1 MSIENRLVNALER
14 VDQSK
19 IESIFKE
26 IYDSNYKLV
35 YFCVANFVKNKLD
48 IEEIVND
55 VFISFY
61 NHINNINIEGS
72 IKYYLTRSAKNSC
85 LNFLKKKER
94 KELSIESKYIENS
107 TYVELKYNDNSIFED
122 IKNILDEEEYNIIF
136 NYIVIGYSLV
146 EISSL
151 MNVSKNTVKSKYRR
165 ALIKLKKELGGK
177 YYE

>member
-136 NYIVIGYSLV
+136 NYIVMGYSLV

>member
-35 YFCVANFVKNKLD
+35 YFCVANFIKNKLD

-55 VFISFY
+55 VFINFY

-94 KELSIESKYIENS
+94 KEVSIDTRFIENS
-107 TYVELKYNDNSIFED
+107 TYVELKYNDNTLFDE
-122 IKNILDEEEYNIIF
+122 IKTVLDEEEYNIVF
-136 NYIVIGYSLV
+136 NYIVMGYSLV
-146 EISSL
+146 EIASL
-151 MNVSKNTVKSKYRR
+151 LNVSKNTIKSKYRR

-177 YYE
+177 DYE

>member
-55 VFISFY
+55 VFINFY
-61 NHINNINIEGS
+61 NHVNNINIEGS

-107 TYVELKYNDNSIFED
+107 TYVELKYNDNAI
-122 IKNILDEEEYNIIF
+122 
-136 NYIVIGYSLV
+136 
-146 EISSL
+146 
-151 MNVSKNTVKSKYRR
+151 
-165 ALIKLKKELGGK
+165 
-177 YYE
+177 YYLWK